1 MKESIIK
8 VIVEIEKDDET
19 NPEFIQKYKDKYYA
33 ARKDAGFKDDDHLPE
48 VIEARENVRNMYS
61 FITSISPGLNDNQY
75 AAQQIVDIYFH
86 EYVRMKYG
94 KSEQ

>member
-1 MKESIIK
+1 MGI
-8 VIVEIEKDDET
+8 
-19 NPEFIQKYKDKYYA
+19 NPTGYHSRALRTFLMGWGI
-33 ARKDAGFKDDDHLPE
+33 AGFKDDDHLPE